1 MALTAPSSLFP
12 WGRQIGSNFHGAGS
26 IGRVLSSIYARTC
39 QAMIRPWYAGIF
51 SCHLLPSSNSPGATA
66 GFCLDEGRET
76 WLAPLQSAASEL
88 HTVSAEFQTI
98 HRDYQGLAHF
108 FKDIFWELLSV
119 GLALTAC
126 EQQGPDSTLAPDSL
140 GRVGEWCAS
149 KTQRSF
155 HRAGG
160 RK

>member
-1 MALTAPSSLFP
+1 M
-12 WGRQIGSNFHGAGS
+12 
-26 IGRVLSSIYARTC
+26 
-39 QAMIRPWYAGIF
+39 
-51 SCHLLPSSNSPGATA
+51 
-66 GFCLDEGRET
+66 
-76 WLAPLQSAASEL
+76 APLQSAASEL

-160 RK
+160 AESKQVRLAELAARFTHFLMGFGPIYWPGLYPELSSLTTRLLESAAVLQRLPQSCQQKS